1 MENILSAWED
11 LAKRFFDTDDSVT
24 YYHSISDKYE
34 DGKRVS
40 HQEKEIKNGEVI
52 KDESFDSTKGLEI
65 SQPKQ
70 NDCKC
75 GEVKCN
81 DENRSRSIDES
92 FSKNVVEYEAAIKEK
107 EARIYELE
115 SRLKKK
121 EALINNLT
129 EEVAKMKDI
138 VKSIQSL
145 AKNVKF
151 TK

>member
-1 MENILSAWED
+1 MEKILSAWED
-11 LAKRFFDTDDSVT
+11 LAKRFFDTDGGVT

-52 KDESFDSTKGLEI
+52 KDESFDSTKTIENA
-65 SQPKQ
+65 QAKQ
-70 NDCKC
+70 DECKC

-81 DENRSRSIDES
+81 CESRSRSIDEC
-92 FSKNVVEYEAAIKEK
+92 FSEYEATIKEK

-121 EALINNLT
+121 EVLINELT
-129 EEVAKMKDI
+129 EEIAKMKDI

-151 TK
+151 VK

>member
-1 MENILSAWED
+1 MEKFFSAWED
-11 LAKRFFDTDDSVT
+11 LAKRFFNTDDSVT

-75 GEVKCN
+75 GEAKCSC
-81 DENRSRSIDES
+81 ESRTRSIDEC
-92 FSKNVVEYEAAIKEK
+92 FSEYEAVIKEK

-115 SRLKKK
+115 SKLKKK
-121 EALINNLT
+121 DDLINRLT